1 VRLDG
6 ETSLGGIFENFVS
19 EKGIKP
25 ERTAPDTPAQNGGS
39 ERSGRVIVT
48 KGRTMRIEANL
59 PANMWPETVKAA
71 GYTANRTPVRKLLWK
86 TPLEAVLKHKPQLAH
101 MHVYGSRAYP
111 LDHHIARKNK
121 MEPRAHIGYLVGYDS
136 TNIYRI

>member
-1 VRLDG
+1 MKIIENRYNGKVRFVRLDG
-6 ETSLGGIFENFVS
+6 ETSLGEIFENFVS

-48 KGRTMRIEANL
+48 KGRTMRVEANL
-59 PANMWPETVKAA
+59 PANIWPEIVKAA

-86 TPLEAVLKHKPQLAH
+86 TPFEAVLKHKP
-101 MHVYGSRAYP
+101 
-111 LDHHIARKNK
+111 
-121 MEPRAHIGYLVGYDS
+121 
-136 TNIYRI
+136 